1 MIKFFRH
8 IRKAMIKESKA
19 SKYLLYAI
27 GEIVLV
33 VIGILIALQINNW
46 NQNETN
52 RAREIAI
59 LKDLNQEFKKN
70 TLKLDSLIQDHR
82 GMLEAANEIM
92 MLIGEPENTLANHNV
107 DSLIYLSIDYDDFNP
122 SQSVIDE
129 AIASGTISL
138 IRSDSLRSLIFDWV
152 SAMGGIKESYA
163 TMDEMGQTMTLP
175 YLTKYG
181 SMKNIDYFGLMEAN
195 GKSKF
200 ESRNPALFQE
210 VEFENIMDNQA
221 WGMKNYLNKLE
232 GLKPLVD
239 QIMHLTNREIEK
251 GK

>member
-19 SKYLLYAI
+19 SKYLLYAV
-27 GEIVLV
+27 GEIILV
-33 VIGILIALQINNW
+33 VIGILIALKINNW

-70 TLKLDSLIQDHR
+70 TLNLDSLIQDHR
-82 GMLEAANEIM
+82 GMLEATNEIM
-92 MLIGEPENTLANHNV
+92 TLIGEPENTLINHNL

-163 TMDEMGQTMTLP
+163 TIDEMCQTMTLP
-175 YLTKYG
+175 YLNKYG

-221 WGMKNYLNKLE
+221 WGMTNYLNKLE

-251 GK
+251 SK